1 MNLPPRNTSAVGN
14 PNAGVL
20 NTPPNSP
27 SFHQVTTAAGQQ
39 EANDN
44 SNLATQASQA
54 GVEAMRE
61 IDTAVTAGNTA
72 KHADNIAFAYKAQI
86 LANAGL
92 TQGAQT
98 MANLAQRYAPQGG
111 NIEDISQAIRQGI
124 GV

>member
-1 MNLPPRNTSAVGN
+1 MNLPPRNYLD
-14 PNAGVL
+14 NA
-20 NTPPNSP
+20 PNSP

-39 EANDN
+39 EATDN

-54 GVEAMRE
+54 GVEAMSQIR
-61 IDTAVTAGNTA
+61 TAGTAGDTA
-72 KHADNIAFAYKAQI
+72 KHADNTAFAYKAQI

-111 NIEDISQAIRQGI
+111 NIATITDAIRKGI